1 MKEVVMLQMVVL
13 VLDDLEHSA
22 AILEAWEE
30 AGTSGVTLL
39 ESTGL
44 GRLRRRLKMRD
55 DLPLMPSLSA
65 VLGQREEQ
73 HRTIFT
79 IVDDDTM
86 VDALFD
92 ATQQI
97 TGDLTEPNRGIMF
110 VLPVVRA
117 VGLWKPTT

>member
-1 MKEVVMLQMVVL
+1 MLQMVVL
-13 VLDDLEHSA
+13 VLDDLESSA
-22 AILEAWEE
+22 AILEAWEQ
-30 AGTSGVTLL
+30 AGTHGVTLL

-65 VLGQREEQ
+65 VLGLREEQ

-79 IVDDDTM
+79 IVDDEEM
-86 VDALFD
+86 VNKLFD
-92 ATQQI
+92 ATQEI

-110 VLPVVRA
+110 VLPVTRA
-117 VGLWKPTT
+117 VGLWKPTG